1 MTYTASRTT
10 YSFWIL
16 IALTVLFFSFTTSAH
31 AYFTTAQKEIRLSDG
46 SGLFLIEYSFGMAKY
61 EVYMTP
67 FAQRSLTTDTK
78 MVSYEILNEKN
89 EVVAGK
95 AVGIVLSDTM
105 LNKDIQY
112 VVSKNASKKFT
123 LAVFF
128 TPDKKNTGE
137 KYRLHVTYLPFKF
150 DGTQQLQLNPSEL
163 EKYTTKG
170 IAL

>member
-1 MTYTASRTT
+1 M
-10 YSFWIL
+10 
-16 IALTVLFFSFTTSAH
+16 
-31 AYFTTAQKEIRLSDG
+31 RLSDG
-46 SGLFLIEYSFGMAKY
+46 SGLFLIEYNFGMAKH

-67 FAQRSLTTDTK
+67 FTQRSLTPDSKT
-78 MVSYEILNEKN
+78 VSYEILNEKN

-95 AVGIVLSDTM
+95 AVGIVLSNTT
-105 LNKDIQY
+105 LNDEVQY
-112 VVSKNASKKFT
+112 IVPKNVSKKFT

-150 DGTQQLQLNPSEL
+150 DGTQRLQLNPSEL
-163 EKYTTKG
+163 EKYTTKS